1 MGLAALERFAMIS
14 HFLGLI
20 SLVAAATGDAP
31 APAPA
36 TPVAGATPAAQPA
49 TPPKQDILVIVGAP
63 GEDVYEPGFVA
74 AAKAWQ
80 DAATRAGANIRVLGA
95 NPILTVANGTAMA
108 TASAADKTPT
118 DRDLLYDWI
127 QKLDSTSSAP
137 AWIVYIGHGTFDNRE
152 ARLGFR
158 GPDVSAAELATW
170 LKPVRRPIVVVDG
183 SSASAPFLAA
193 VSAPNRVI
201 ITATQNGRESNY
213 ARFGELFAQA
223 VANPAADLD
232 RDGQTS
238 VLEAFVFAAKQ
249 VQDFYKENDRMAT
262 EHALIDDN
270 GDQRGTP
277 SDWFNGTRVVKRPQ
291 NNSVAPDGARAR
303 VLALVPP
310 AADLLL
316 SNEQLQLRE
325 QYERQLEQLRSR
337 KAQMD
342 VDAYYTALEAL
353 LRKLA
358 AIYVPAGNAPAASAT
373 ASSASGNGTANTAK

>member
-1 MGLAALERFAMIS
+1 MIS
-14 HFLGLI
+14 HFLGLLT
-20 SLVAAATGDAP
+20 LVAAATADTPVPSAP
-31 APAPA
+31 APAGN
-36 TPVAGATPAAQPA
+36 VAVSTSPAAA
-49 TPPKQDILVIVGAP
+49 PPKQDILVIVGAP
-63 GEDVYEPGFVA
+63 GEDAYAPGFAA

-80 DAATRAGANIRVLGA
+80 DAAARAGANIRILGLDPVL
-95 NPILTVANGTAMA
+95 
-108 TASAADKTPT
+108 TASNAAGTLTANASAKTPT
-118 DRDLLYDWI
+118 DRDLLYEWI
-127 QKLDSTSSAP
+127 QKLDPNSSAP
-137 AWIVYIGHGTFDNRE
+137 AWIVYIGHGTFDGRE

-158 GPDVSAAELATW
+158 GPDVSATELATW
-170 LKPVRRPIVVVDG
+170 LKPVHRPLVVVDG

-193 VSAPNRVI
+193 VSAPNRI
-201 ITATQNGRESNY
+201 IVTATQNGRESNY
-213 ARFGELFAQA
+213 ARFGEMFALA

-337 KAQMD
+337 KTQMD
-342 VDAYYTALEAL
+342 ADAYYTSLETL

-358 AIYVPAGNAPAASAT
+358 AIYVPAASPSTAAPVTAT
-373 ASSASGNGTANTAK
+373 SSANLSANSTAK